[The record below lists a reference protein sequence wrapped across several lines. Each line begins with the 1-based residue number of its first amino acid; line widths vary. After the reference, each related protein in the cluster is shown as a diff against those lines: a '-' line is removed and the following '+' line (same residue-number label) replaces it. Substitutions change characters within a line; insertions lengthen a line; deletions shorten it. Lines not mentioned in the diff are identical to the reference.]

1 VKRISNPTPRP
12 TAFLNRT
19 QISNEGL
26 AWLGLAVLV
35 GLIGWWKSINVVFL
49 LAYFM
54 VCLLV
59 MNGFIA
65 RLNVRRVRVTR
76 ELQLPIHVGEEA
88 IIQLT
93 VSNIGTSTATVI
105 VDNQIDGKSVRWL
118 VPDLQAR
125 TSISCQ
131 SRRVFATRGQFLARV
146 RVSSGYPIG
155 LISIDRPAAMS
166 EVTVLPAVGM
176 IDADGLRRWVNRQTG
191 NSDRSRKVLR
201 RVTTDQADVRG
212 VRPYRPGDPIRTIH
226 WRSSA
231 RRGELVVREYDTA
244 QAPDLVLVVEP
255 WLPTTPTP
263 CQRDDLE
270 AALSLAATI
279 ASNWSRVYGTLV
291 TLVVAGE
298 PGSVHTTTPTD
309 RGVRDVLTP
318 LARVTGNNEFE
329 PLNRDV
335 FNQSLAHAARL
346 VVSSRSNS
354 PYASRIAYT
363 TGRLFVAVSPTDRL
377 PWYQP
382 PREVTGDKRMETG
395 IQPDIRGVSDS

>member
-12 TAFLNRT
+12 TTPLNRT
-19 QISNEGL
+19 QLSNEGL
-26 AWLGLAVLV
+26 AWLGLTVLV

-54 VCLLV
+54 VSLLIL
-59 MNGFIA
+59 NGYIA

-88 IIQLT
+88 VIQLT
-93 VSNIGTSTATVI
+93 VSNIGTNPATVI
-105 VDNQIDGKSVRWL
+105 VDDQIEGETVRWL
-118 VPDLQAR
+118 VPDLHGR
-125 TSISCQ
+125 TSISCYA
-131 SRRVFATRGQFLARV
+131 RRVFATRGQFPALV

-176 IDADGLRRWVNRQTG
+176 IDADGLRRWVHRQSG
-191 NSDRSRKVLR
+191 NSDRSRKVVR

-263 CQRDDLE
+263 LQRDDLE
-270 AALSLAATI
+270 AALCLAVTI
-279 ASNWSRVYGTLV
+279 AINWTRVYGTQV
-291 TLVVAGE
+291 TVAVAGE

-354 PYASRIAYT
+354 PYASLIAHS
-363 TGRLFVAVSPTDRL
+363 TGRLFVAASPNDRL

-382 PREVTGDKRMETG
+382 PPKRTGDGSPTRHPR
-395 IQPDIRGVSDS
+395 IF

>member
-1 VKRISNPTPRP
+1 MKRISNPTQRP
-12 TAFLNRT
+12 ITSLYRT
-19 QISNEGL
+19 QLSNEGL
-26 AWLGLAVLV
+26 AWLGLVVLV

-59 MNGFIA
+59 INGFIA

-88 IIQLT
+88 VIQLT
-93 VSNIGTSTATVI
+93 VSNIGTNTATVI
-105 VDNQIDGKSVRWL
+105 VDDQIEGESVRWL
-118 VPDLQAR
+118 VPDLRGR
-125 TSISCQ
+125 TSISCHA
-131 SRRVFATRGQFLARV
+131 RRIFATRGQFPSLV
-146 RVSSGYPIG
+146 KVSSGYPIG

-166 EVTVLPAVGM
+166 EVTVLPAVGT
-176 IDADGLRRWVNRQTG
+176 IDADGLRRWVQRQTG

-244 QAPDLVLVVEP
+244 KAPDLVLVVEP
-255 WLPTTPTP
+255 WLPITPTP
-263 CQRDDLE
+263 RQRDDLE
-270 AALSLAATI
+270 AALCLAVTI
-279 ASNWSRVYGTLV
+279 AINWTRVYGTQV
-291 TLVVAGE
+291 TVVVAGE

-309 RGVRDVLTP
+309 RGIRDVLTP
-318 LARVTGNNEFE
+318 LARVTGNTEFE

-335 FNQSLAHAARL
+335 FKQSLARAARI

-354 PYASRIAYT
+354 SYASLIAHT

-382 PREVTGDKRMETG
+382 PQRVEERQVTARH
-395 IQPDIRGVSDS
+395 PGVF